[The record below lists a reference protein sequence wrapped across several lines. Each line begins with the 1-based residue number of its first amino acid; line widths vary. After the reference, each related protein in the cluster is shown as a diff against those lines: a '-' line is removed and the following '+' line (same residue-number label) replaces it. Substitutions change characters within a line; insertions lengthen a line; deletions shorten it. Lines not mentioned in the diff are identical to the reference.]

1 MRNIFRR
8 NLNKIVTLL
17 LRTATVL
24 YLLSVVY
31 PFLVEPGFENNF
43 GNWALR
49 WGLIIALALAAM
61 GMFIL
66 KRADFL
72 LYGFFI
78 VFIAAFYQLFSTLL
92 SKSPFPDLLVHLY
105 VIATAIYF
113 VTKDLRNTQS
123 HHHHRNSK
131 NGNQI

>member
-49 WGLIIALALAAM
+49 WGLIIALAIAAM
-61 GMFIL
+61 GMFIM

-92 SKSPFPDLLVHLY
+92 SKSPFPDILVHLY

-113 VTKDLRNTQS
+113 VTKDLRNMQS

-131 NGNQI
+131 NGNQT

>member
-1 MRNIFRR
+1 M
-8 NLNKIVTLL
+8 
-17 LRTATVL
+17 

-49 WGLIIALALAAM
+49 WGLIIALAAATM
-61 GMFIL
+61 GMFIM

-78 VFIAAFYQLFSTLL
+78 VFISGFYQLFATLL
-92 SKSPFPDLLVHLY
+92 SKNPLPDIFFHLY

-113 VTKDLRNTQS
+113 VTKDIRNTQS
-123 HHHHRNSK
+123 HHHHRSSK
-131 NGNQI
+131 TGNHT

>member
-1 MRNIFRR
+1 M
-8 NLNKIVTLL
+8 
-17 LRTATVL
+17 

-49 WGLIIALALAAM
+49 WGLIIALAAATM
-61 GMFIL
+61 GMFIM

-78 VFIAAFYQLFSTLL
+78 VFIAGFYQLFATLL
-92 SKSPFPDLLVHLY
+92 SKNPLPDIFFHLY
-105 VIATAIYF
+105 VFATAIYF
-113 VTKDLRNTQS
+113 VTKDIRNTQS
-123 HHHHRNSK
+123 HHQK
-131 NGNQI
+131 KKKKTGNHT